1 MRIRSRPVGAIL
13 AGGRGLRIGGEKA
26 TVELHGKPLICYPLE
41 AVAQVLSKVAILT
54 KAGTRLPPLSGVAVW
69 VEPENPR
76 HPLVGITQALAL
88 AGGRPVLVC
97 AGDLPFVSP
106 ALIRRLAKA
115 DPGRAPAVLA
125 CAGGAMQPLLGCYQP
140 RALDLLAAEAR
151 AASGRL
157 MDVVAALDP
166 VLLEVDDP
174 DELFDVDSP
183 DDLLIAAAMLD
194 RRRAAAPGGTSSPRR
209 Y

>member
-1 MRIRSRPVGAIL
+1 MRLRSRPVGAVL

-26 TVELHGKPLICYPLE
+26 TVELQGTPLIRYPLD
-41 AVAQVLSKVAILT
+41 AVMQVVRKVAVMA
-54 KAGTRLPPLSGVAVW
+54 KANTRLPPLPGVMVW
-69 VEPENPR
+69 IEPENPR

-97 AGDLPFVSP
+97 AGDMPFVTP
-106 ALIRRLAKA
+106 ELIQRLVKTDA
-115 DPGRAPAVLA
+115 GRAPAVVA
-125 CAGGAMQPLLGCYQP
+125 CSEGRIQPLLGCYQP
-140 RALDLLAAEAR
+140 RALELLAGAAR
-151 AASGRL
+151 AATAPLLETIG
-157 MDVVAALDP
+157 AIDP

-183 DDLLIAAAMLD
+183 DDLLLASAMLD
-194 RRRAAAPGGTSSPRR
+194 RRRATALPP